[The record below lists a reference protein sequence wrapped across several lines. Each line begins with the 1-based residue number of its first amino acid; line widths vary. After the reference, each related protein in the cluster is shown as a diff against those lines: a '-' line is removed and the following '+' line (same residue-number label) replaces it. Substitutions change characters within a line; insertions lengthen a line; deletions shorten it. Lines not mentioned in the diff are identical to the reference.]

1 MPKLNNRPPKYSK
14 MGKYAVV
21 YYGGK
26 SYYLG
31 RYGSDESKV
40 AYSRLLAEI
49 QASPTGVPLP
59 KEEQHVTVREL
70 AAAFLDYSQSSI
82 NPTDY
87 AHYRTV
93 VLDFLDKLYGDDTPV
108 EQFKP
113 SCLKL
118 VRQEM
123 MKSRRFCRNI
133 INKYIKFTVANFGW
147 GVEHNLVPDNVESV
161 KNSESIAKRA

>member
-26 SYYLG
+26 SHYLG

-59 KEEQHVTVREL
+59 KEERHVTVREL
-70 AAAFLDYSQSSI
+70 ALTMRRQ
-82 NPTDY
+82 
-87 AHYRTV
+87 RTATAGRPKIPHWYPYQ
-93 VLDFLDKLYGDDTPV
+93 LRHSASTA
-108 EQFKP
+108 
-113 SCLKL
+113 
-118 VRQEM
+118 
-123 MKSRRFCRNI
+123 
-133 INKYIKFTVANFGW
+133 T
-147 GVEHNLVPDNVESV
+147 
-161 KNSESIAKRA
+161 KR